1 MLYAERH
8 YAGTTSMGEKELGL
22 RSPCAAIR
30 VGEMVCSAN
39 QSSVSGPNVL
49 RAELRAGVC

>member
-1 MLYAERH
+1 
-8 YAGTTSMGEKELGL
+8 MGEKELGL